1 MELRNELDT
10 LKGME
15 TELYKVQA
23 AYTKARN
30 EYYERGK
37 AALEIVRKSIEYT
50 YEVQANT
57 IRRPAVHASAG
68 VEALKLSRICS
79 ASTALM
85 IEKFNA
91 DYPQHAITPECQS
104 MTYYRTREGILN
116 SHGGGYYILETPCLC
131 SDAQWEDLKAGI
143 VPISFLHSF
152 YN

>member
-1 MELRNELDT
+1 MKRQTELDA
-10 LKGME
+10 LKVME

-23 AYTKARN
+23 AHTKARN
-30 EYYERGK
+30 EHYERGK

-50 YEVQANT
+50 YEVRVDT

-68 VEALKLSRICS
+68 VEALKVSRICS

-85 IEKFNA
+85 IERFNA

-116 SHGGGYYILETPCLC
+116 SNGGGYYILETPCLC
-131 SDAQWEDLKAGI
+131 SDRQWAELKVGI